1 MKAIVAMSSNRA
13 IGKDGG
19 LPWHLPED
27 LKWFKKITMGHPI
40 VMGRKTAESIG
51 RPLPGRENII
61 VSRSLIETPEGF
73 TLAGDPDEI
82 HTEIEPFV
90 IGGAEIF
97 ESMKPKIDELFLTYI
112 FAEYE
117 GDTFLEEEFFEGF
130 QIAEVIEQNDDFE
143 IRRYT
148 RV

>member
-61 VSRSLIETPEGF
+61 VSRALLETPEGF
-73 TLAGDPDEI
+73 TLVNDPDAIE
-82 HTEIEPFV
+82 TEIEPFV

-97 ESMKPKIDELFLTYI
+97 ESMISKIDEFFLTYI
-112 FAEYE
+112 FEAHE
-117 GDTFLEEEFFEGF
+117 GDTFLEEGFFDDF
-130 QIAEVIEQNDDFE
+130 HQAEVLETNDLFE
-143 IRRYT
+143 IRRYV
-148 RV
+148 R